1 MKNEIKRRL
10 RLNNS
15 ATNYLM
21 ILICSSS
28 ANLVHTSNNNTI
40 IGLDSNALKNAVNNS
55 SLINR
60 NPFPGIYNSKGHDTQ
75 PSLEEKQQKQKEEEN
90 ISSLKEALNKADGY
104 HSTLNHTNNA
114 VEEKQRI
121 KAANWKNVEYDVELP
136 MFALEFTVV
145 GNNNNDASSILKNA
159 TYNRLASI
167 FTNRFQN
174 PTQKFDHLALNF
186 SIISPSTKT
195 RRQMQQQP
203 PQRRRRLEQS
213 DVLEKVV
220 SKVNGKAYFTGG
232 TAPKVVEN
240 DIIQEAFADAD
251 TPMKMA
257 SDGLIT
263 RTELVMNPKFDSNGE
278 LVQKSNKRFWIWI
291 LIVGALLLKFILV
304 ALCVHICKQR
314 VHSRRLRAEIQKRY
328 SSSNAVD
335 DDDFSFCD
343 TDSDVE
349 TISMGEIEVSP
360 SLRSL
365 DSFWRKKPENRTASF
380 GGEAVASAR
389 RTTIPFRHWSRDHK
403 ASSPKAT
410 SSNLEYLNTS
420 ECRHT
425 SPNPNALEDTSQDD
439 FSFAPTPSSRMGLSL
454 NFSQDDFF
462 QGALDDDVSASTTT
476 TNREMKEQLEA
487 DQERFS
493 EISTSIME
501 SIEEM
506 ENNLLNL
513 EKSIEHLAI
522 EEDSSDSSCNDDV
535 SSCVD
540 NYSLSSTCVMTGV

>member
-1 MKNEIKRRL
+1 M
-10 RLNNS
+10 
-15 ATNYLM
+15 
-21 ILICSSS
+21 
-28 ANLVHTSNNNTI
+28 
-40 IGLDSNALKNAVNNS
+40 
-55 SLINR
+55 
-60 NPFPGIYNSKGHDTQ
+60 
-75 PSLEEKQQKQKEEEN
+75 EEKQEKQKEEEN

-136 MFALEFTVV
+136 TFALEFTVV
-145 GNNNNDASSILKNA
+145 GNNNNDVSSILKNV
-159 TYNRLASI
+159 TNNRLASI
-167 FTNRFQN
+167 FTTRFQN
-174 PTQKFDHLALNF
+174 PFQKFDHLALNF
-186 SIISPSTKT
+186 SIITPSTKT
-195 RRQMQQQP
+195 RRQLQQKPTQ
-203 PQRRRRLEQS
+203 RRRLEQS
-213 DVLEKVV
+213 DVFEKVV
-220 SKVNGKAYFTGG
+220 SKINGKAYFTGG
-232 TAPKVVEN
+232 TAPNVVED
-240 DIIQEAFADAD
+240 DIIQDAFANAD
-251 TPMKMA
+251 TPMKLA
-257 SDGLIT
+257 SDGLII
-263 RTELVMNPKFDSNGE
+263 RTELVMNPKFNSNGE
-278 LVQKSNKRFWIWI
+278 LVKKSSNRFWIWI
-291 LIVGALLLKFILV
+291 VVGALLLKFILV
-304 ALCVHICKQR
+304 ALCIHICKQR

-328 SSSNAVD
+328 SSNAVD

-360 SLRSL
+360 SLRSV

-380 GGEAVASAR
+380 GGEAVASTR
-389 RTTIPFRHWSRDHK
+389 RSTVPFRHWSRDHK
-403 ASSPKAT
+403 ASSPKST
-410 SSNLEYLNTS
+410 SSNLEYLNTP

-425 SPNPNALEDTSQDD
+425 PTNPTALEDISQDD
-439 FSFAPTPSSRMGLSL
+439 FSFAPTPSARMGLSL
-454 NFSQDDFF
+454 NFSQDEFF

-522 EEDSSDSSCNDDV
+522 EEDSSDSSGNDDV